1 MPLSTGMDPLS
12 KRRVWTMIQRLK
24 TNRVM
29 LLTTHSMEEA
39 DALGDKIAI
48 MDSGRLRASGS
59 SLFLKTTFGKGHTV
73 SLLSE
78 PENAPRVADIVK
90 QIMPAAEVMG
100 SNVGNTSVSLPRAA
114 MKGLPRLFST
124 LMAERGLVKEWGI
137 SNTTL
142 EEVFLRL

>member
-1 MPLSTGMDPLS
+1 
-12 KRRVWTMIQRLK
+12 MIQRLK

-100 SNVGNTSVSLPRAA
+100 SNAGNTSVSLPRAA

>member
-1 MPLSTGMDPLS
+1 MDPLS

-100 SNVGNTSVSLPRAA
+100 SNAGNTSVSLPRAA

>member
-100 SNVGNTSVSLPRAA
+100 SNAGNTSVSLPRAA